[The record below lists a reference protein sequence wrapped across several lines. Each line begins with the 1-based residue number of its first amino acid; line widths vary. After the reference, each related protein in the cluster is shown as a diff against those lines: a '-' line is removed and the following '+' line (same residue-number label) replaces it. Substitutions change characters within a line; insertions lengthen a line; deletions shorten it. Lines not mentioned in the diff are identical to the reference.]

1 MTRRLA
7 LLTCSVLLL
16 AACSSDGTNSPT
28 SSTSAGADTTAPSST
43 APDTTAPDTTAADTT
58 VAVTEPTIPAS
69 TVPLATGAVAFT
81 PFVNGLTKPVDITF
95 RPGDTTLY
103 VVQQDGR
110 IVTVKNGAVGATVL
124 DISGKIST
132 DNEQGLLG
140 MAFHPTKPL
149 AYVDY
154 TNPSGDTVVAEF
166 AVKADGSFDAASER
180 AVIGIDQPYAN
191 HNGGKVTFGPDGY
204 LYIGLGDGGAA
215 NDPQR
220 HALDLTSFL
229 GKILRIDPEASGGRS
244 YTVPDDNP
252 FVGNASAKP
261 ELWSYGVRNPWR
273 FDFDTKTGDLW
284 IADVGQNLWEEVDL
298 ATAADGGG
306 KGVNFG
312 WSAFEG
318 THRFNTDQSESGAVP
333 PIWEYPHGAEGCS
346 VSGGA
351 VYRGS
356 AVPSLVGWYVVADY
370 CSGKVWA
377 LQAGADNTLAG
388 NVPLGLV
395 PNPSAVVRGPDGELF
410 VLAHGEGSIVRITPA

>member
-7 LLTCSVLLL
+7 LITCGVLLL
-16 AACSSDGTNSPT
+16 GACSSDSDPEPAQTT
-28 SSTSAGADTTAPSST
+28 AAADTTAAPST
-43 APDTTAPDTTAADTT
+43 APDTTAPDTTVPATDSTA
-58 VAVTEPTIPAS
+58 PAS

-81 PFVNGLTKPVDITF
+81 PFVSGLAKPVDIAF
-95 RPGDTTLY
+95 RTGDPTLY

-110 IVTVKNGAVGATVL
+110 IVTVDDGKVGSTVL
-124 DISGKIST
+124 DISQKIST

-140 MAFHPTKPL
+140 MAFHPTEPL

-154 TNPSGDTVVAEF
+154 TNASGDTVVAEF
-166 AVKADGSFDAASER
+166 AVNADGSFDASSER

-191 HNGGKVTFGPDGY
+191 HNGGEVVFGPDGY
-204 LYIGLGDGGAA
+204 LYIGLGDGGSA

-220 HALDLTSFL
+220 HALDLTSYL
-229 GKILRIDPEASGGRS
+229 GKILRIDPVASGGKP

-261 ELWSYGVRNPWR
+261 EIWSYGLRNPWR
-273 FDFDTKTGDLW
+273 FDFDTATGDLW
-284 IADVGQNLWEEVDL
+284 IADVGQNQWEEVDL

-318 THRFNTDQSESGAVP
+318 THRFNTDQSDAGVTP
-333 PIWEYPHGAEGCS
+333 PIWEYPHGDEGCS

-356 AVPSLVGWYVVADY
+356 DVPSLVGWYVVADY

-377 LQAGADNTLAG
+377 LQAGADDTLAG
-388 NVPLGLV
+388 NVPLGV
-395 PNPSAVVRGPDGELF
+395 VANPSAVVRGPDGELY
-410 VLAHGEGSIVRITPA
+410 VLAHGEGSIVRITPS